1 MEEFIFSPQ
10 VFKAMELAWIGK
22 WYVEGEVAVD
32 QSISF
37 SISPTTPPPPPPKK
51 CYCLFNGLKEEIDN
65 KF

>member
-22 WYVEGEVAVD
+22 WQVEGEVAVD

-37 SISPTTPPPPPPKK
+37 SIPPPPSNVIV
-51 CYCLFNGLKEEIDN
+51 FIMDSKEEIDN

>member
-22 WYVEGEVAVD
+22 WQVEGEVAVD

-37 SISPTTPPPPPPKK
+37 SIPPPLQK
-51 CYCLFNGLKEEIDN
+51 CYCLYNGLKEEIDN